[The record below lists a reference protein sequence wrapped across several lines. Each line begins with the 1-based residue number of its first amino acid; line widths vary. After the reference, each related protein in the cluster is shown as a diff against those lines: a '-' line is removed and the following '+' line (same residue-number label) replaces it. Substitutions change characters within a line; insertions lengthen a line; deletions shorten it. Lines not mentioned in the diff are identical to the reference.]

1 MNITANKEGD
11 RVQLIKC
18 KDEHTHIPPG
28 TQGKVDFVDD
38 IGTVHITWDNGC
50 QLGLV
55 PGVDKWW
62 TLIHHPAPKVAIISS
77 SELGTKCWLPR
88 RFVEDGQRCA
98 KLYVCIYPERK
109 TCQAV
114 HAEITHLKKTQVR
127 LMNTSIQ
134 IDHTIET
141 LAEMLQK

>member
-11 RVQLIKC
+11 RVELIKC
-18 KDEHTHIPPG
+18 TDPYTKIPPG
-28 TQGKVDFVDD
+28 TQGKVDFVDA
-38 IGTVHITWDNGC
+38 IGTVHVTWDNGYS
-50 QLGLV
+50 LGLV
-55 PGVDKWW
+55 PGEDKWW
-62 TLIHHPAPKVAIISS
+62 TLIHQASPGTALVDSKEFGSNCWHP
-77 SELGTKCWLPR
+77 C
-88 RFVEDGQRCA
+88 RFIKDDGRCHR
-98 KLYVCIYPERK
+98 LYVCIYPERK
-109 TCQAV
+109 NCQAV